1 MEPPKIEPERLKIE
15 LIDLTT
21 SHMLDNFKELR
32 QILDEV
38 DGKLRKKAIEMRTDG
53 YALSFMDKS
62 GIPDYYKS
70 LASDFSKRSIE
81 FSEELLDIASRIME
95 LDRKMRD
102 EINILEYQRESAIK
116 KFIESI

>member
-1 MEPPKIEPERLKIE
+1 MEPPKIKPERLKIE
-15 LIDLTT
+15 LIDSAT

-38 DGKLRKKAIEMRTDG
+38 HGKLRNKAIEMRTEG

-62 GIPDYYKS
+62 GVPDYYKS
-70 LASDFSKRSIE
+70 LANEFSKKSIE
-81 FSEELLDIASRIME
+81 FSEELRDITSRIRE
-95 LDRKMRD
+95 LYRKLRD